1 MVIVNFNRN
10 LIFLKK
16 VILFYYFEYFSLKN
30 MNFMGLGC
38 LCLFWEGVGVNKNI
52 FCYFLFLCIILFKG
66 YRIMVFWLL
75 INEIMLSF
83 LYKFKIYNV

>member
-1 MVIVNFNRN
+1 MFWIYVMVIVNFNRN

-16 VILFYYFEYFSLKN
+16 VILFYYFEYFLKN
-30 MNFMGLGC
+30 MNFIGLDC
-38 LCLFWEGVGVNKNI
+38 LCLFWEGVGVNKII

-75 INEIMLSF
+75 IIMR
-83 LYKFKIYNV
+83 

>member
-30 MNFMGLGC
+30 MNFMGLGF
-38 LCLFWEGVGVNKNI
+38 LCLFWEGVGVSKNI
-52 FCYFLFLCIILFKG
+52 LFLCIILFKG

-75 INEIMLSF
+75 INELMLSF

>member
-1 MVIVNFNRN
+1 MFWIYVMVIVNFNRN

-38 LCLFWEGVGVNKNI
+38 LCLFWEGVGVNKIFFII
-52 FCYFLFLCIILFKG
+52 FCFCVLFYLKVI
-66 YRIMVFWLL
+66 
-75 INEIMLSF
+75 E
-83 LYKFKIYNV
+83 

>member
-1 MVIVNFNRN
+1 
-10 LIFLKK
+10 
-16 VILFYYFEYFSLKN
+16 
-30 MNFMGLGC
+30 MNFMGLDC
-38 LCLFWEGVGVNKNI
+38 LCLFWEGVGVNKII